1 VGIRFARIIILAESG
16 NLPIASTFHILARS
30 PEGGTANTGT
40 LIMNLQGSIVALVA
54 GLIIIWSVLLDA
66 FETVVLPRRVTRHFK
81 LTAWF
86 YRRTWIP
93 WRGIAR
99 RIKTTSRQQN
109 FLGYFGPL
117 LLILLLGFWAAGLIF
132 GFALLQY
139 GIGGHEQLSG
149 ERLTFGKIIYHSGET
164 FFTLGY
170 GDIVPTTGP
179 ARALSVIEAGM
190 GFAFL
195 GVVIGYIPV
204 VYASFSRRE
213 IQISMLDA
221 RAGSPPS
228 ATELLVRL
236 SGRSEDLGMD
246 QKVLDEVLRD
256 WERWSAELLESHIS
270 YPVLSF
276 FRSQHSNQSWLGALT
291 TMLDVTSLVLTGI
304 DGVHPGQAKLTFA
317 MARHAAVDLAQVV
330 NARYD
335 AAAPDRLPAADLD
348 GLWDALAGA
357 GLKLRHDDYA
367 RDKLSKLRSMYE
379 PYVHSTARNL
389 MLTLPAWK
397 YPEKTRDNWQAG
409 PWDRVIQ
416 AKGLAILGQKTSL
429 PPAVVSTGEDH
440 F

>member
-1 VGIRFARIIILAESG
+1 VNSHGSVLGIVLGLA
-16 NLPIASTFHILARS
+16 
-30 PEGGTANTGT
+30 
-40 LIMNLQGSIVALVA
+40 
-54 GLIIIWSVLLDA
+54 IIWVVLLDA
-66 FETVVLPRRVTRHFK
+66 FETVVLPRRVRRHFK

-86 YRRTWIP
+86 YRQTWIP
-93 WRGIAR
+93 WRNLAR
-99 RIKTTSRQQN
+99 HIKTASRQQN

-117 LLILLLGFWAAGLIF
+117 SLILLLGFWAAGLIF
-132 GFALLQY
+132 GFGLVQY
-139 GIGGHEQLSG
+139 GIGGHEQLNK
-149 ERLTFGKIIYHSGET
+149 EPLTFGRIIYHSGET

-170 GDIVPTTGP
+170 GDIVPTSGA

-228 ATELLVRL
+228 AAELLVRL
-236 SGRSEDLGMD
+236 TGRSEDPGVD
-246 QKVLDEVLRD
+246 QTVLDEVLRD
-256 WERWSAELLESHIS
+256 WERWAGELLESHIS

-304 DGVHPGQAKLTFA
+304 EGVHPGQAKLTFA

-335 AAAPDRLPAADLD
+335 PGAPERLSEPDLAALREMLASSGLRLRGDEY
-348 GLWDALAGA
+348 G
-357 GLKLRHDDYA
+357 
-367 RDKLSKLRSMYE
+367 RDKLAKLRSMYE
-379 PYVHSTARNL
+379 PYVHSTAQNL
-389 MLTLPAWK
+389 MLTLPPWRFAQ
-397 YPEKTRDNWQAG
+397 KTRDNWQAG
-409 PWDRVIQ
+409 PWDRMIQ
-416 AKGLAILGQKTSL
+416 ARGLAVLGQKSAT
-429 PPAVVSTGEDH
+429 PPGEDH